1 MATMT
6 SICWGFSNIAFDASK
21 DDHFPDFMQRGF
33 GFWGHYWFS
42 MAMLYQGDAMRF
54 WCAVWDEAAKE
65 KRKPPP
71 ALTRDG
77 LDSVAKERVFAF
89 A

>member
-21 DDHFPDFMQRGF
+21 DDHFPDFIQRGF
-33 GFWGHYWFS
+33 GFWGNYWFS

-54 WCAVWDEAAKE
+54 WSAVWDEAFKE
-65 KRKPPP
+65 KRKPP
-71 ALTRDG
+71 ALIKNG
-77 LDSVAKERVFAF
+77 LQNVPGERVFAF

>member
-1 MATMT
+1 
-6 SICWGFSNIAFDASK
+6 
-21 DDHFPDFMQRGF
+21 MQRGF

-54 WCAVWDEAAKE
+54 WCAVWDEAFKE
-65 KRKPPP
+65 KRKPP
-71 ALTRDG
+71 ALIKNG
-77 LDSVAKERVFAF
+77 SQNVPGERVFAF